1 MLMTI
6 RDKAQG
12 WIAWVIVILISIP
25 FALWGIQE
33 YLGVGSEPVIAK
45 VNDREITEREV
56 ESAAFR
62 LRNNIREQLGGQY
75 NADMFPE
82 STLRKQVLEGM
93 IQDTLIHDAA
103 KDLGMRAGD
112 AMVRQTIASVP
123 AFQVGGQFNQ
133 EAYSRAVQLQG
144 TTEQGFEEQIRNSLV
159 SQQLERSIQGSSFVT
174 ESFAEQAAKLGNQ
187 KRDIAYVML
196 SAEQVGVPAIPDE
209 TAINAYYEKNRINFM
224 SEERVKLE
232 YLLLNLDT
240 ISETL
245 NVSEEE
251 LLGYYDQHKSEFV
264 VPDKKRLSHILFEIP
279 EEATAEQIAEVE
291 ARAEDIHQRL
301 LQGEAFDDL
310 AKSSSE
316 DIASANTGGD
326 LGYLEPGLFDQ
337 VFETAA
343 GKLALDEVSEPVRT
357 RFGFHLIK
365 VTELKKG
372 SGEDFEA
379 VKEQVKEQYL
389 KTEAEQMFYDYSER
403 LANLAYETPDSL
415 APASEDLNLPIQQSE
430 WLTRSG
436 GEGVLSSPKVTGA
449 AFSEE
454 AISQGYNSESLELSP
469 TELLVLRVTEH
480 EESNLRPLEEVRDEI
495 VAQLQRDATAA
506 AIEALA
512 ESMIADLRNGKSI
525 EDVVAPHQ
533 LNIIEKNEAGRIE
546 SDMPQSLLETTF
558 KMPTPKAG
566 QITYDKATVG
576 DKVAVI
582 ALKNV
587 KQGDAE
593 GQLQR
598 LTSVLSEQQGSEE
611 FRLYIE
617 TLREKADI
625 EYFKQL

>member
-12 WIAWVIVILISIP
+12 WIAWAIVILISIP

-62 LRNNIREQLGGQY
+62 LRNNIRQQLGGQY

-82 STLRKQVLEGM
+82 SQLRKQVLESM

-112 AMVRQTIASVP
+112 TMVRQTIASVP

-144 TTEQGFEEQIRNSLV
+144 TSEQGFEEQIRNSLV

-187 KRDIAYVML
+187 KRNIAYVML
-196 SAEQVGVPAIPDE
+196 SADQVEAPAAPDE

-232 YLLLNLDT
+232 YLLLNFDT

-245 NVSEEE
+245 NATPEE
-251 LLGYYDQHKSEFV
+251 LRGYYDQHKTEFV
-264 VPDKKRLSHILFEIP
+264 VLDKKRLSHILFEIP
-279 EEATAEQIAEVE
+279 EEATAEQIAEVTSK
-291 ARAEDIHQRL
+291 AEDVRQRL
-301 LQGEAFDDL
+301 LQGEAFNEL
-310 AKSSSE
+310 AKSSSD
-316 DIASANTGGD
+316 DIASANSGGD
-326 LGYLEPGLFDQ
+326 LGFLEPGLFDQ

-357 RFGFHLIK
+357 RFGLHLIK

-372 SGEDFEA
+372 SGEDYEA
-379 VKEQVKEQYL
+379 VKVQVKEQYL
-389 KTEAEQMFYDYSER
+389 KTEAEQIFYDYAER
-403 LANLAYETPDSL
+403 LGNLSYETPDSL
-415 APASEDLNLPIQQSE
+415 VPASEDLNLPIQQSV
-430 WLTRSG
+430 WVTRSG

-454 AISQGYNSESLELSP
+454 AISQGYNSEPLELSP

-480 EESNLRPLEEVRDEI
+480 EESNARPLEEVREEI
-495 VAQLQRDATAA
+495 VAQLQRDASSK
-506 AIEALA
+506 AIEAMA
-512 ESMIADLRNGKSI
+512 DSMIAELQNGKTI
-525 EDVVAPHQ
+525 EDVAASRQVK
-533 LNIIEKNEAGRIE
+533 IVEKNEMGRIE
-546 SDMPQSLLETTF
+546 SALPQALVDAAF
-558 KMPTPKAG
+558 KMPAPESGKT
-566 QITYDKATVG
+566 TFDKTTLD

-582 ALKNV
+582 ALKSV
-587 KQGDAE
+587 RQGDAE
-593 GQLQR
+593 GQLQQ
-598 LTSVLSEQQGSEE
+598 LTSILSEQQGSEE

>member
-12 WIAWVIVILISIP
+12 WIAWAIVILISIP

-33 YLGVGSEPVIAK
+33 YLGVGSEPLIAK

-62 LRNNIREQLGGQY
+62 LRNNIRQQLGGQY

-82 STLRKQVLEGM
+82 SELRKQVLESM
-93 IQDTLIHDAA
+93 IRDTLIQDAA
-103 KDLGMRAGD
+103 NDLGMRAGD

-144 TTEQGFEEQIRNSLV
+144 TSEKGFEEQIRNSLV

-174 ESFAEQAAKLGNQ
+174 ESFAEQAAKLSNQ

-196 SAEQVGVPAIPDE
+196 SAQQVEAPAIPDE
-209 TAINAYYEKNRINFM
+209 AAINAYYDKNRINFM
-224 SEERVKLE
+224 SKERVKLD

-245 NVSEEE
+245 TASDEE
-251 LLGYYDQHKSEFV
+251 LRGYYDQHTAEFV

-279 EEATAEQIAEVE
+279 EEATAEQEAELT
-291 ARAEDIHQRL
+291 AKAEDMRRRL
-301 LQGEAFDDL
+301 LQGEAFDEL
-310 AKSSSE
+310 AKSSSD

-326 LGYLEPGLFDQ
+326 IGFLEPGLFDP

-343 GKLALDEVSEPVRT
+343 GKLALDEISEPVRT
-357 RFGFHLIK
+357 RFGLHLIK

-379 VKEQVKEQYL
+379 VKAQVKEQYL
-389 KTEAEQMFYDYSER
+389 KTEAEQMFYDYAER
-403 LANLAYETPDSL
+403 LGNLSYETPDSL
-415 APASEDLNLPIQQSE
+415 VPASEDLNLPIKQSG
-430 WLTRSG
+430 WVTRAG

-454 AISQGYNSESLELSP
+454 AISQGYNSETLELSP
-469 TELLVLRVTEH
+469 TEILVLRVTEH
-480 EESNLRPLEEVRDEI
+480 EESNARPLEEVRDEI
-495 VAQLQRDATAA
+495 IAQLQREASSA

-512 ESMIADLRNGKSI
+512 DAMMEDLHAGKSL
-525 EDVVAPHQ
+525 EDVAAPQQ
-533 LNIIEKNEAGRIE
+533 LSIITKDEMGRIG
-546 SDMPQSLLETTF
+546 SNTPQPVVEAAF
-558 KMPTPKAG
+558 KMPLPEPGKNTFAKANVA
-566 QITYDKATVG
+566 DE
-576 DKVAVI
+576 VAVI
-582 ALKNV
+582 ALKSV
-587 KQGDAE
+587 EQGDAG
-593 GQLQR
+593 GQLQQ
-598 LTSVLSEQQGSEE
+598 LTSLLSDQQGSEE

>member
-12 WIAWVIVILISIP
+12 WIAWAIVILISIP

-62 LRNNIREQLGGQY
+62 LRNNLRQQLGAQY

-82 STLRKQVLEGM
+82 STLRKQVLESM

-103 KDLGMRAGD
+103 QDLGMRAGD
-112 AMVRQTIASVP
+112 AMVRQTIAAVP
-123 AFQVGGQFNQ
+123 AFQVAGQFNQ

-174 ESFAEQAAKLGNQ
+174 ESFAEQAAKLGDQ
-187 KRDIAYVML
+187 KRNIAYVML
-196 SAEQVGVPAIPDE
+196 SAQQVEAPADPDE
-209 TAINAYYEKNRINFM
+209 TAINAFYEKNRINFM

-245 NVSEEE
+245 NASDEE
-251 LLGYYDQHKSEFV
+251 LRGYYEQHMSEFV

-279 EEATAEQIAEVE
+279 EEATAEQVAEVTAKAEE
-291 ARAEDIHQRL
+291 ARQRL
-301 LQGEAFDDL
+301 LQGEAFADL
-310 AKSSSE
+310 AKTSSD

-326 LGYLEPGLFDQ
+326 LGFLEPGLFDQ

-357 RFGFHLIK
+357 RFGLHLIK
-365 VTELKKG
+365 VTEFNKG
-372 SGEDFEA
+372 SGEDYEA

-389 KTEAEQMFYDYSER
+389 KTEAEQMFYDYAER
-403 LANLAYETPDSL
+403 LGNLAYETPDSL
-415 APASEDLNLPIQQSE
+415 VPASEDLNLSIKESG
-430 WLTRSG
+430 WVTRSG

-454 AISQGYNSESLELSP
+454 AISQGYNSEMLELSP

-480 EESNLRPLEEVRDEI
+480 EESNVRPLEEVRDEI
-495 VAQLQRDATAA
+495 VAQLQRDASYT
-506 AIEALA
+506 AIEAMA
-512 ESMIADLRNGKSI
+512 DNIIADLQNGKTL
-525 EDVVAPHQ
+525 EDIAASHQ
-533 LNIIEKNEAGRIE
+533 LNIVEKNEMSRIE
-546 SDMPQSLLETTF
+546 SGVPQALLEAVF
-558 KMPTPKAG
+558 KMPSPESGKT
-566 QITYDKATVG
+566 TFDKAVVG
-576 DKVAVI
+576 DEVAVI
-582 ALKNV
+582 ALRSV
-587 KQGDAE
+587 KQGDAA
-593 GQLQR
+593 GQLQQ
-598 LTSVLSEQQGSEE
+598 LTSILSEQQGSEE

-617 TLREKADI
+617 TLRKKADI

>member
-56 ESAAFR
+56 ESAAIR
-62 LRNNIREQLGGQY
+62 LRSNIRQQLGGQY

-82 STLRKQVLEGM
+82 SELRKQVLESM
-93 IQDTLIHDAA
+93 VRDILIQDAA
-103 KDLGMRAGD
+103 NDLGMRAGD
-112 AMVRQTIASVP
+112 AMVRQTIASIP

-144 TTEQGFEEQIRNSLV
+144 TSEKGFEEQIRNSLV

-174 ESFAEQAAKLGNQ
+174 ESFAEQAAKLSNQ
-187 KRDIAYVML
+187 KRNIAYVML
-196 SAEQVGVPAIPDE
+196 SAEQVEAPAIPDE
-209 TAINAYYEKNRINFM
+209 TSIKAYYDKNRINFM
-224 SEERVKLE
+224 SPERVKLE
-232 YLLLNLDT
+232 YLLLNLET

-245 NVSEEE
+245 TVSEEE
-251 LLGYYDQHKSEFV
+251 LRGYYEQHQSEFV

-279 EEATAEQIAEVE
+279 EEATAEQEAELT
-291 ARAEDIHQRL
+291 AKAEDVRQRL
-301 LQGEAFDDL
+301 LQGETFTEL
-310 AKSSSE
+310 AKSFSD

-326 LGYLEPGLFDQ
+326 IGFLEPGLFDA

-343 GKLALDEVSEPVRT
+343 GKLALDEISEPVRT
-357 RFGFHLIK
+357 RFGLHLIK

-372 SGEDFEA
+372 SGEDFAA
-379 VKEQVKEQYL
+379 VQAQVKEQYL
-389 KTEAEQMFYDYSER
+389 KTEAEQMFYDYAER
-403 LANLAYETPDSL
+403 LGNLSYESPDSL
-415 APASEDLNLPIQQSE
+415 VPASEDLSLQIQKTG
-430 WLTRSG
+430 WITRAG

-454 AISQGYNSESLELSP
+454 AISQGYNSEALELSP
-469 TELLVLRVTEH
+469 TEILVLRVIEH
-480 EESNLRPLEEVRDEI
+480 EESHSRPLEEVRDEI
-495 VAQLQRDATAA
+495 IAQLQREATFT

-512 ESMIADLRNGKSI
+512 DSMISELSAGKSLQ
-525 EDVVAPHQ
+525 DVATVHQ
-533 LNIIEKNEAGRIE
+533 LEIITNDEMGRIG
-546 SDMPQSLLETTF
+546 SNTPQPVVEASF
-558 KMPTPKAG
+558 KMPLPESGKTSYGKA
-566 QITYDKATVG
+566 ILADE
-576 DKVAVI
+576 VAVI
-582 ALKNV
+582 VLDSV
-587 KQGDAE
+587 KQGDAQ
-593 GQLQR
+593 GQLQQ
-598 LTSVLSEQQGSEE
+598 LASILSEQQGSEE

>member
-12 WIAWVIVILISIP
+12 WIAWAIVILISIP

-62 LRNNIREQLGGQY
+62 LRNNLRQQLGGQY
-75 NADMFPE
+75 DADMFPE
-82 STLRKQVLEGM
+82 STLRKQVLESM

-123 AFQVGGQFNQ
+123 AFQVAGQFNQ

-144 TTEQGFEEQIRNSLV
+144 TTEQGFEEQIRNSLI

-187 KRDIAYVML
+187 KRNIAYVML
-196 SAEQVGVPAIPDE
+196 SAGQVEAPAVPDE
-209 TAINAYYEKNRINFM
+209 TAINAFYEKNRINFM

-240 ISETL
+240 ISKTL
-245 NVSEEE
+245 NATEEE
-251 LLGYYDQHKSEFV
+251 LRGYYDQHKSEFV

-279 EEATAEQIAEVE
+279 EEASAEQVAAVTAKAIDV
-291 ARAEDIHQRL
+291 RQRL
-301 LQGEAFDDL
+301 LQGEAFNEL
-310 AKSSSE
+310 AKSSSD

-326 LGYLEPGLFDQ
+326 LGFLEPGLFDQ

-343 GKLALDEVSEPVRT
+343 GQLALDQVSEPVRT
-357 RFGFHLIK
+357 RFGLHLIK
-365 VTELKKG
+365 VTELNKG
-372 SGEDFEA
+372 SGEDYEA

-389 KTEAEQMFYDYSER
+389 KTEAEQIFYDYAER
-403 LANLAYETPDSL
+403 LANLSYETPDSL
-415 APASEDLNLPIQQSE
+415 VPASEDLSLPVQQSE
-430 WLTRSG
+430 WVTRSA
-436 GEGVLSSPKVTGA
+436 GEGILSSPKVTGA

-454 AISQGYNSESLELSP
+454 AISQGYNSETLELSP
-469 TELLVLRVTEH
+469 TELLVLRVIEH
-480 EESNLRPLEEVRDEI
+480 EEANVKPLVEVRDEI
-495 VAQLQRDATAA
+495 VGQLQREASFT

-512 ESMIADLRNGKSI
+512 DSMIASLQNGEAI
-525 EDVVAPHQ
+525 ENVAASHKVG
-533 LNIIEKNEAGRIE
+533 IVEKNEMTRIE
-546 SDMPQSLLETTF
+546 TDMPQPLVEAVF
-558 KMPTPKAG
+558 EMPIPESAKTLF
-566 QITYDKATVG
+566 DKATVG
-576 DKVAVI
+576 DKIAVI
-582 ALKNV
+582 ALKSV

-593 GQLQR
+593 GQLQQ
-598 LTSVLSEQQGSEE
+598 LTSVLSQQQGSEE

-617 TLREKADI
+617 TLRDKADI